1 MKIRACS
8 SCFSIEVYPYMGFET
23 GRKYH
28 CKSCGIITPVIVE
41 FDTIDAYRAFLE
53 ASG

>member
-1 MKIRACS
+1 
-8 SCFSIEVYPYMGFET
+8 MGFET

-41 FDTIDAYRAFLE
+41 FDTLDAYRAFLE
-53 ASG
+53 ASE